1 MKLHIILSVR
11 YKRIGNKDYAYEVS
25 SYYDRMNKGPAQ
37 KSRHLDQVDHVT
49 KNIIHPSS
57 EPSKEKL
64 ILDFGY
70 YTNMKLIF
78 LPPILLI

>member
-1 MKLHIILSVR
+1 
-11 YKRIGNKDYAYEVS
+11 
-25 SYYDRMNKGPAQ
+25 MNKGPAQ